1 VPVTL
6 IAFMT
11 ATRVQTRNWNYWQF
25 MPIYDMVS
33 CREHVVTGDTAW
45 LDGVSRHKPRHLV
58 AAGWMMGIL
67 HMNQLTDV
75 LYLITWLPD

>member
-1 VPVTL
+1 
-6 IAFMT
+6 
-11 ATRVQTRNWNYWQF
+11 
-25 MPIYDMVS
+25 MVS

-45 LDGVSRHKPRHLV
+45 LDGVSKHKPRHLV
-58 AAGWMMGIL
+58 AAGWMMGIP

>member
-1 VPVTL
+1 
-6 IAFMT
+6 
-11 ATRVQTRNWNYWQF
+11 
-25 MPIYDMVS
+25 MVS

-75 LYLITWLPD
+75 LYLITWLPDQVSLHYGSDEAPDKLVRASGPE